1 MQTAA
6 PQKKDTRAKYAAR
19 LFIVTFMALLLLPG
33 PLWLLLHDHV
43 DNQNYENRT
52 LAAFPK
58 DVDAEQWPAAFEA
71 WLGDHAPFRNQWMSL
86 NTRLNWALNSL
97 DSSDVLRGKQNWLF
111 LKDVSDSKSL
121 SDYQGLTSYTAQEQA
136 QFAQS
141 LAQLEAALKE
151 KGSRLAVVFAPAKE
165 GVASRYMPDSIPV
178 IAHPTRVDAL
188 VNYLRQQGFLVIWPK
203 DALRT
208 MDPVQQTYYKYDT
221 HWNQAGAFLAAD
233 QLLNALEMPHTG
245 WDRATIRPDPQQTP
259 PTDLANVCAA
269 WNLCTDDIY
278 YTVDA
283 PKAVLQEASPAEP
296 ILHYKGTGQE
306 TMLMIRDSFGEAMA
320 PYAAAAFGDTLVL
333 HGNAL
338 GQGALAQQMTQIPD
352 VVVLEVG
359 ERMSDGLLA
368 YAQRVLQWVQTFDT
382 NME

>member
-6 PQKKDTRAKYAAR
+6 PVKKDQRRKTAAR
-19 LFIVTFMALLLLPG
+19 LFIVGVMALLLLPG
-33 PLWLLLHDHV
+33 PLWILLRAHV
-43 DNQNYENRT
+43 DTQNYENRT
-52 LAAFPK
+52 LAEFPK
-58 DVDAEQWPAAFEA
+58 GVSVEQWPAAFEA

-86 NTRLNWALNSL
+86 NAQLNWALNSL
-97 DSSDVLRGKQNWLF
+97 DSSDVLRGKENWLF

-121 SDYQGLTSYTAQEQA
+121 SDYQGLTAYTPEEQA
-136 QFAQS
+136 QFAQI
-141 LAQLEAALKE
+141 LGQLQAALHE

-178 IAHPTRVDAL
+178 VAQPTRVDAL
-188 VNYLRQQGFLVIWPK
+188 AKYLQQEGFLVIWPR
-203 DALRT
+203 DALLEV
-208 MDPVQQTYYKYDT
+208 DPAQQTYYKYDT

-233 QLLNALEMPHTG
+233 QLLSALDLPHTA
-245 WDRATIRPDPQQTP
+245 WNPELIQPDPEQTA

-269 WNLCTDDIY
+269 WTLCTDDVY

-283 PKAVLQEASPAEP
+283 PKAVLLEASPAEQ
-296 ILHYKGTGQE
+296 ILHYTGTGQG

-320 PYAAAAFGDTLVL
+320 PFAAAAFQNTLVL

-338 GQGALAQQMTQIPD
+338 GQGALNQELTEVPD

-368 YAQRVLQWVQTFDT
+368 YAQRVLEWVQTCS
-382 NME
+382 